1 MDFDQKSSFNSKQ
14 IFECS
19 SNVPQFYVSIGKKDW
34 MHNHCYFNFWQ
45 GISTE
50 ILRKEKK
57 IVLLLNSTYWFVH
70 STATTK
76 HKNGSEMGW
85 GGRQNE
91 RDNVYICPI
100 SCHCAKHYDK
110 LTIECIN
117 FRTMANEIVHC
128 FLERNKWFSLKNE
141 QNIFLAQAFSIDY
154 VLVYWLKHMN
164 SLSKI

>member
-19 SNVPQFYVSIGKKDW
+19 SNVPQFYVSIGKKRL
-34 MHNHCYFNFWQ
+34 NAQPLLFQFLARNFDRN
-45 GISTE
+45 SE
-50 ILRKEKK
+50 KRKKK
-57 IVLLLNSTYWFVH
+57 FVLLLNSTYWFVY
-70 STATTK
+70 TATTK

-128 FLERNKWFSLKNE
+128 FLERNKWFLL
-141 QNIFLAQAFSIDY
+141 QN
-154 VLVYWLKHMN
+154 
-164 SLSKI
+164 